1 MQVDDER
8 SADVDVD
15 VYSSLEAKY
24 RFYQPVPSALG
35 RRRRIRWKVNGAG
48 RRCKNL
54 AAWDAYVDLR
64 APWPANIQFKMIEEL
79 DVCR

>member
-1 MQVDDER
+1 MGKAIDVKWGSDGQGSAMQVDDER

-35 RRRRIRWKVNGAG
+35 RRRRTVESQLSGTAVQEFG
-48 RRCKNL
+48 CL
-54 AAWDAYVDLR
+54 
-64 APWPANIQFKMIEEL
+64 
-79 DVCR
+79 